1 MKIITFFYL
10 ILSINGFI
18 IAQRNNIS
26 KYPYKRDED
35 NSTHICQRNPFKP
48 QPIIPCCS
56 LKLPPPDNENEE
68 KENDVKKIIDY
79 IIKTFV

>member
-10 ILSINGFI
+10 IISANAFI
-18 IAQRNNIS
+18 IANRNNIS
-26 KYPYKRDED
+26 KYQYKRDGD
-35 NSTHICQRNPFKP
+35 NSTYVRHRNPFKP
-48 QPIIPCCS
+48 RPVVPCCN